1 MAKKKKM
8 GGKAIANILIAILLI
23 LSIVM
28 LFVPNV
34 VFDLG
39 ITSQSYSGAKIA
51 FGYKEEVLGSKV
63 QVLDFS
69 FMAFLAYLL
78 PVVGLLLSLLFKRA
92 GSILSLILAVVI
104 LVGGIFAFIMPNF
117 VIATVTGEAVEGGS
131 LGVGAIILGI
141 ASILGALVVFGR
153 KYLK

>member
-1 MAKKKKM
+1 MAKKNKM
-8 GGKAIANILIAILLI
+8 GGKMIANIVIAILLI
-23 LSIVM
+23 ASIVM
-28 LFVPNV
+28 LFLPNV

-51 FGYKEEVLGSKV
+51 FGYKEEVFGAKT

-78 PVVGLLLSLLFKRA
+78 PVVGLLLSLLFNRA
-92 GSILSLILAVVI
+92 GSVLSLIFAVVI
-104 LVGGIFAFIMPNF
+104 LAGAIFAFIMPNF
-117 VIATVTGEAVEGGS
+117 VISSISGKAVEGGS

-141 ASILGALVVFGR
+141 ASILGALVVFCR